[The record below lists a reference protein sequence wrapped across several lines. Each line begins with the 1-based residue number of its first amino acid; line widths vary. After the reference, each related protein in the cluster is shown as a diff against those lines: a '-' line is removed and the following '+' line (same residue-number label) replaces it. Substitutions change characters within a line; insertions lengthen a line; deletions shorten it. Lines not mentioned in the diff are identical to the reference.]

1 MQSGND
7 DAEEGT
13 DLKPMI
19 FRVLERYHS
28 DYYLSAEAAGLIPAR
43 REVVY
48 EVELDVS
55 QRQVSR
61 SRIHN
66 RLSKVRTLR
75 QSDRHPVSLLAL
87 LSSAPSFQ
95 RIVNLLHWHLQNRM
109 VLTAEQTMKLPNG
122 ELVTALVAAE
132 RQKWQLA
139 SDTLAVKNLRK
150 DEEEAAAGAALGVA
164 SVAVVQDSPEM
175 QELKK
180 AMKSS
185 ADLLRSL
192 LAVAIQLRTKQDRAV
207 EAQLKEEHSRA
218 PGGETSDEE
227 PRDRDSGSHKRPRVD
242 SAGASSSSS
251 SSSSSATVPSGLKVV
266 KSDDGAAVRSD
277 GEGSARVQRPLVA
290 NTSAQ
295 VATVEHLLDYVCTP
309 TDKVAFDVCG
319 RRFVA
324 YKGPLTPREQGRFEL
339 GAMSRMLTVFAV
351 GPGSTTSKLG
361 PNDKGYAMGLASKLF
376 TSPPAEPAVFDF
388 DNKNGVPPPKLLDAL
403 TCASWQ
409 CGQPVIPASIGCRCA
424 ARHDWMAP
432 MMESLTRSR
441 QAKAGS
447 EGALGVEVDTDDA

>member
-7 DAEEGT
+7 DAEGT

-19 FRVLERYHS
+19 FRVLGRYHP
-28 DYYLSAEAAGLIPAR
+28 DYYRSAEAAGLIPAR

-61 SRIHN
+61 SRIHT

-139 SDTLAVKNLRK
+139 SDTLVVKNLRK
-150 DEEEAAAGAALGVA
+150 DEEGAAAGAAP
-164 SVAVVQDSPEM
+164 SVAPDWVAQDTPAM
-175 QELKK
+175 QAAKD
-180 AMKSS
+180 AMKAS
-185 ADLLRSL
+185 AAQLRSL
-192 LAVAIQLRTKQDRAV
+192 LVVAIESRSKQDRAV
-207 EAQLKEEHSRA
+207 KAQLAEELSRA

-227 PRDRDSGSHKRPRVD
+227 PHSRKRKRGDGGTASG
-242 SAGASSSSS
+242 SSSSS
-251 SSSSSATVPSGLKVV
+251 SSSSSASALSGNRVG
-266 KSDDGAAVRSD
+266 KSDDGDGADERSD
-277 GEGSARVQRPLVA
+277 GEGTARVQRPLVA

-295 VATVEHLLDYVCTP
+295 VATVEHLLDYVCIP
-309 TDKVAFDVCG
+309 ADMIAFGDCG
-319 RRFVA
+319 RKFAA
-324 YKGPLTPREQGRFEL
+324 YKGLLTPREQGRFKL
-339 GAMSRMLTVFAV
+339 DSVSRTLADFAE
-351 GPGSTTSKLG
+351 GTGSTRKKLG

-388 DNKNGVPPPKLLDAL
+388 DNKKGVPAPKSLDAL
-403 TCASWQ
+403 SCPSRHCGLSLVLESPGCKCASK
-409 CGQPVIPASIGCRCA
+409 
-424 ARHDWMAP
+424 HDWMAP
-432 MMESLTRSR
+432 MMRSLTSSR
-441 QAKAGS
+441 GAKAGS
-447 EGALGVEVDTDDA
+447 EGALGVVADPDDT